1 MVPKWTR
8 SPSNMKKNKKKQKAP
23 IARDYTPLYGEN
35 RPIEMRAQ
43 AYVETPQHRQI
54 EWVDA
59 CGWLRATL
67 GKLPPGL
74 RCGPAGVRTAFE
86 AIKAGAQVTMI
97 EARHEVGGR
106 ARLVALG
113 GDNVAEQG
121 CMRFPPSATT
131 LFILAKAF
139 GYEFFERFPSP
150 GTVPTPVS

>member
-59 CGWLRATL
+59 SE
-67 GKLPPGL
+67 
-74 RCGPAGVRTAFE
+74 CGPAGVRTAFE